1 MNKKLL
7 AVILLLPVLLLGLL
21 FTVNY
26 VAIGNLIDD
35 PSRISFANPVEF
47 VQVGNSAS
55 IRVLTTPND
64 DKWQDDITYEAEDPE
79 LLSIEGHTLTG
90 LKEGKTTLT
99 AYYDNGVLLDRIP
112 VYVVSEGSSDL
123 YALDIHSSLSGISE
137 DHLYGRYDLN
147 ADLELVDA
155 NIEISVYDFSSCVY
169 EGAEIIPSHEAKQ
182 ASIVDGQAS
191 IAYDRESERY
201 RITVKGNEDIVISFT
216 NSLDEETL
224 FTIPLA
230 EEGIN
235 IHSYRDLAYAA
246 NHLESDNPLC
256 LQVSLESLDQA
267 YDSEGNPLRNV
278 KPLALS
284 EEEKNQL
291 QALNDETHYL
301 TRAHEGELY
310 YYEYTRTEST
320 YDTRF
325 LDKRNQSKDLV
336 EALRIHSSVYG
347 NGYSLN
353 FHDLTF
359 PTGKGTIVNGQET
372 VALSEADI
380 YRGPLSF
387 CGVSLS
393 GDKPQVTVNGEDNII
408 MGIHGDNLTIDNLT
422 IFGANNRPYVTD
434 YEYGGTILS
443 VKGVNDFT
451 IQDSVLQN
459 ARNGI
464 RCFSSQNVVVDN
476 CLIRNCRDYL
486 IRLGSDEFKEQTH
499 QATPSE
505 NYPENERI
513 DTTVTV
519 NDSYLA
525 NSGFF
530 SIGVETHFD
539 GEFLYDTVVA
549 GFQTND
555 LFMGTLPLGG
565 TSKGVKLSLAGDTRF
580 YDWKL
585 ISAVSSSAFL
595 QINEDLAGFDQ
606 LLEALERFDLIPI
619 ITRELSKPENAAF
632 LIEEGER
639 VDGIADPK
647 TTYVNTGLAFY
658 GGGLVNSVSDFDD
671 EELGLSK
678 LSVEL
683 SASESTDQLLRGCI
697 GPSPFEFHLYQND
710 NPIQPG
716 DAPSLGEL
724 SQRA

>member
-7 AVILLLPVLLLGLL
+7 AVVLLLPVLLLGVL

-35 PSRISFANPVEF
+35 PLRISFANPVEF
-47 VQVGNSAS
+47 VQVGEEKNVT
-55 IRVLTTPND
+55 VLTTPHD
-64 DKWQDDITYEAEDPE
+64 DKWQEDIVYEVDDKS

-90 LKEGKTTLT
+90 LKEGKATLT
-99 AYYDNGVLLDRIP
+99 AYYDSGVLLDRIP
-112 VYVVSEGSSDL
+112 VYVVSSNSSAL
-123 YALDIHSSLSGISE
+123 YALDLTSSLSGIASS
-137 DHLYGRYDLN
+137 HVYGRYDLD
-147 ADLELVDA
+147 ADLQLVDA
-155 NIEISVYDFSSCVY
+155 TIELGVFDYSACLQD
-169 EGAEIIPSHEAKQ
+169 GDQLIPSHKAKQ
-182 ASIVDGQAS
+182 VSIQSGSGS
-191 IAYDRESERY
+191 IAYNDESDRYEV
-201 RITVKGNEDIVISFT
+201 IVKGNQDIVISFI
-216 NSLDEETL
+216 NSQDEETCL
-224 FTIPLA
+224 TLPII

-235 IHSYRDLAYAA
+235 VRSYRDLAYAT
-246 NHLESDNPLC
+246 NHHDGDNPIC
-256 LQVSLESLDQA
+256 LQTSLENLEQA
-267 YDSEGNPLRNV
+267 TDSEGNPLRNV
-278 KPLALS
+278 KPLGLS

-291 QALNDETHYL
+291 DQLGDGTKYL
-301 TRAHEGELY
+301 LRSFKSGDL
-310 YYEYTRTEST
+310 YYEYAETEST

-325 LDKRNQSKDLV
+325 LKKLNQSTSLI
-336 EALRIHSSVYG
+336 EALTVHQDIYG

-359 PTGKGTIVNGQET
+359 PTGKSTNVGGQEK
-372 VALSEADI
+372 VALSKSDI

-408 MGIHGDNLTIDNLT
+408 LGVHADNLIISNLT
-422 IFGANNRPYVTD
+422 VFGANNRPYVTD

-443 VKGVNDFT
+443 VKGVSNLT
-451 IQDSVLQN
+451 IEDSVLQN

-464 RCFSSQNVVVDN
+464 RCFSSENVTIDN

-486 IRLGSDEFKEQTH
+486 IRLGSDEYKEQTH
-499 QATPSE
+499 QATANE

-519 NDSYLA
+519 NDTYFA

-565 TSKGVKLSLAGDTRF
+565 TSKGVKLMVTGDTRF

-619 ITRELSKPENAAF
+619 ITRELSKPENAPF
-632 LIEEGER
+632 LIEEGDR
-639 VDGIADPK
+639 IKGQVDPDA
-647 TTYVNTGLAFY
+647 TYVNTALAFY

-671 EELGLSK
+671 QALGLHQ
-678 LSVEL
+678 LNVEL
-683 SASESTDQLLRGCI
+683 SASETTDQLLRGCI

-716 DAPSLGEL
+716 DTPSLGEL
-724 SQRA
+724 SERA